1 MSRVYN
7 ITRDC
12 WWYFPATDKWKK
24 GPRMLTP
31 KYEAVAVDLSGP
43 SSGGKHPGGQVW
55 MTGGRDGS
63 TILQVSSALLQSNWS
78 MGATADIG
86 IYMTRLTHLNI
97 ERATTTKQ

>member
-1 MSRVYN
+1 MNRVYN

-63 TILQVSSALLQSNWS
+63 NILQVRFALLQSNRS
-78 MGATADIG
+78 MGAILEYIQYD
-86 IYMTRLTHLNI
+86 
-97 ERATTTKQ
+97 